1 MKVNL
6 NFAQT
11 PAGKDIC
18 APIFFLRENSEF
30 EIAERNADC
39 DSLIIA
45 GVAGNGVVVA
55 KAIINELQQI
65 LSCPLQFIT
74 IAIDKNNPLEV
85 SLSEQ
90 SDFDNKTII
99 LVDDVA
105 NSGKILLY
113 SLKTFLRYQPKSIQT
128 LVLVERSHKLFPV
141 RTDYVGLSIATTLQ
155 EHIRVQTEG
164 DKITG
169 ASLH

>member
-1 MKVNL
+1 MNNV
-6 NFAQT
+6 AT
-11 PAGKDIC
+11 
-18 APIFFLRENSEF
+18 NSILSSEDVSRKIRRMAF

-45 GVAGNGVVVA
+45 GIAGNGVVVA
-55 KAIINELQQI
+55 QAIIKELQQI

-74 IAIDKNNPLEV
+74 VGIDKNNPLEV

-90 SDFDNKTII
+90 LDFDSKTII

-105 NSGKILLY
+105 NSGRILLY

>member
-1 MKVNL
+1 MNNVATNSILSSEDVNRKIRRM
-6 NFAQT
+6 A
-11 PAGKDIC
+11 
-18 APIFFLRENSEF
+18 F

-45 GVAGNGVVVA
+45 GIAGNGVVVA
-55 KAIINELQQI
+55 KAIIKELQQI

-74 IAIDKNNPLEV
+74 VGIDKSNPLEV

-99 LVDDVA
+99 VVDDVA
-105 NSGKILLY
+105 NSGRILLY

>member
-1 MKVNL
+1 M
-6 NFAQT
+6 
-11 PAGKDIC
+11 
-18 APIFFLRENSEF
+18 NSVATNSILSSDDVSRKIRRMAF

-45 GVAGNGVVVA
+45 GIAGNGVVVA

>member
-1 MKVNL
+1 MNNV
-6 NFAQT
+6 AT
-11 PAGKDIC
+11 
-18 APIFFLRENSEF
+18 NSILSLEDVSRKIRRMAF

-45 GVAGNGVVVA
+45 GIEGNGVVVA
-55 KAIINELQQI
+55 KAIIKELKQI

-74 IAIDKNNPLEV
+74 VAIDKNNPLEV

-113 SLKTFLRYQPKSIQT
+113 SLKTFLGFEPKSIQT

-164 DKITG
+164 DKIIG